1 MAEYRRSSMFPKQ
14 VGGLIEPLTRPLL
27 KSKGLA
33 GSRILT
39 EWKQIVGEALAEHSM
54 PEKLSFP
61 PGKKTGG
68 TLVISVES
76 GFAIQLQYMQPVLL
90 EKLATYFGYKAV
102 DRITIAHTYVPATP
116 QKKPEPPKATLPNT
130 SVLITDD
137 VVDDEL
143 REALRSLAQTL
154 SGQQG

>member
-1 MAEYRRSSMFPKQ
+1 MFPKQ
-14 VGGLIEPLTRPLL
+14 LGQFIEPLTRPLL

-39 EWKQIVGEALAEHSM
+39 EWKQIVGESLAEHSL
-54 PEKLSFP
+54 PEKLTFP

-76 GFAIQLQYMQPVLL
+76 GFATQLQYMQPVLL

-102 DRITIAHTYVPATP
+102 ERITIAHTYVPAAP
-116 QKKPEPPKATLPNT
+116 KEKPELLKGKLSKS
-130 SVLITDD
+130 SVSLTES
-137 VVDDEL
+137 VEDDEL
-143 REALRSLAQTL
+143 RQALASLAKTL
-154 SGQQG
+154 SGEP